1 MDREHGVIDFG
12 QMHLTDSAQIT
23 EITVNNAGTNAI
35 KLKRFVALES
45 VSDFMLSDKHSVTVA
60 GKVNKVIKLPA
71 GKSYKI
77 SALFKPSR
85 LGEFK
90 QLIVFEFEEEG
101 DTPQTYH
108 IARFLTGQGTN
119 EDVKS
124 ILPVHKYRHPKA
136 VARVVDPKVQI
147 IGGIPPPRYVGEKKN
162 YQNSPFYSCTL
173 SCQAFEQG

>member
-35 KLKRFVALES
+35 KLKRFVTLES

-101 DTPQTYH
+101 DTTQTYH

-147 IGGIPPPRYVGEKKN
+147 IGGIPPPRYVGKKKK
-162 YQNSPFYSCTL
+162 L
-173 SCQAFEQG
+173 SE

>member
-23 EITVNNAGTNAI
+23 EITVHNAGANAV

-101 DTPQTYH
+101 DTTQTYH

-147 IGGIPPPRYVGEKKN
+147 IGGIPPPRYVGKKKK
-162 YQNSPFYSCTL
+162 L
-173 SCQAFEQG
+173 SE